1 MHLAL
6 GVDEDVPGVGHG
18 DHLHPGQLVQQLGQT
33 LERLKKRNTVSIKQ
47 IKVYLQQ

>member
-18 DHLHPGQLVQQLGQT
+18 DHLHPGQLVQQLGQA
-33 LERLKKRNTVSIKQ
+33 LERLKRGTK
-47 IKVYLQQ
+47 